1 MQIKDNIEHTYD
13 ALKSFDS
20 ANIVDFI
27 NDYFNEEEK
36 VNILRNIDFIHD
48 IPQELLTL
56 MLNNMSLI
64 SVFNMLQ
71 NKELFNK
78 VDNININLTSKDSLF
93 IPDVLNNIEIV
104 NKINHNMLKNML
116 INIPKKDTINYLKE
130 PYINIKLSIDSIV
143 NISILKGIDLLNDY
157 NIIEK
162 LSKDQLIK
170 YIDGYW
176 KNKINYHIIDN
187 KFVKKTLFNYADINL
202 EEVIYLYEYL
212 STRSNQKLENV
223 NKDLSAFKACVAI
236 HEIFGLQESINVITR
251 NKLGLNDVRTL
262 FKEVDISRI
271 TDINNL
277 KSFIIL
283 YLKDHLDNKDNN
295 TIISFGNM
303 INNFNS
309 NFLSKSLDEIDNEIA
324 KKYNINKNI
333 SNISYLI
340 NKPFNSNL
348 EEISNNINLKI
359 DLMKKTSDIYNIKG
373 NNFETISNN
382 DEANL
387 LLNNDINHSNFVIN
401 NNGKYIECT
410 IIDDK
415 IKLIFDN
422 DIDKKTIIE
431 ISKDLI
437 NIENINYIILETNRK
452 DISGIKLSSSSD
464 IDEIVIQKKLPIKTI
479 DLLNDNKSKRR

>member
-1 MQIKDNIEHTYD
+1 MQINDNIEHTYD
-13 ALKSFDS
+13 ALKDYDS
-20 ANIVDFI
+20 ATIVDYI

-36 VNILRNIDFIHD
+36 VSILRNIDFIHS

-78 VDNININLTSKDSLF
+78 VENINIKLTPKDSLF
-93 IPDVLNNIEIV
+93 IPDVLNNIEMV

-143 NISILKGIDLLNDY
+143 NISIIKSIDLINDY

-162 LSKDQLIK
+162 LSKEQLIN

-176 KNKINYHIIDN
+176 KNKINYLIVDN
-187 KFVKKTLFNYADINL
+187 KYVKKMLFSFPDINL
-202 EEVIYLYEYL
+202 EEVIYLFEYL
-212 STRSNQKLENV
+212 STRSNQKLEDI
-223 NKDLSAFKACVAI
+223 NKDLPSFNACVAL
-236 HEIFGLQESINVITR
+236 HEIFGLQESINIVTK
-251 NKLGLNDVRTL
+251 NKLGLNDIRTL
-262 FKEVDISRI
+262 FKEVDIGKIS
-271 TDINNL
+271 DINNL

-283 YLKDHLDNKDNN
+283 YLKDHLDNKD

-309 NFLSKSLDEIDNEIA
+309 DFLSKSLDEIDNEIA

-333 SNISYLI
+333 SKISYLI

-348 EEISNNINLKI
+348 EELSNSINSKLE
-359 DLMKKTSDIYNIKG
+359 LMNNTTDIYNIKG
-373 NNFETISNN
+373 SNYKTISNN

-387 LLNNDINHSNFVIN
+387 LLNNDISNNSFVIN
-401 NNGKYIECT
+401 NDGKYIECK

-415 IKLIFDN
+415 LKIVLDD
-422 DIDKKTIIE
+422 DIDENTIID

-437 NIENINYIILETNRK
+437 NLENINYIILETNK
-452 DISGIKLSSSSD
+452 NSINGIKLSSSSD
-464 IDEIVIQKKLPIKTI
+464 NDEIVIQKKLPIKSL
-479 DLLNDNKSKRR
+479 DLINDNKSKRR